1 MLAYICHG
9 HIKYIL
15 YIFQFTL
22 KTESHF
28 ADSRHVSLYWYHI
41 WTVMLN
47 IQYTGS
53 IPNAVDEITGSSK
66 IEIYTTFPIGCYY
79 KSSNLFITENFYIT
93 YEQITLHDFF
103 CSSTLGILQPKM
115 GSPEVRITAQ
125 GVDSCYFQPL
135 IKVKKISP

>member
-1 MLAYICHG
+1 MVAWTIQKVPWVRLHCTSYTNLVIDFHGMGTVAEMLAYICHG

-66 IEIYTTFPIGCYY
+66 IEIYTMYV
-79 KSSNLFITENFYIT
+79 SDWL
-93 YEQITLHDFF
+93 L
-103 CSSTLGILQPKM
+103 L
-115 GSPEVRITAQ
+115 
-125 GVDSCYFQPL
+125 
-135 IKVKKISP
+135 